1 MDALHRKIRYA
12 EEADNPLLF
21 SHFLSTDF
29 NNDIDNH
36 GAGEHEQCIATKA
49 KQRSCLLAQF
59 ELLLVTLSDQSIPMH
74 WRLQCLDHINKPLFT
89 LQRLVDDE
97 DSAEQVKGLFIELK
111 MINQSLLHSL

>member
-21 SHFLSTDF
+21 SHFLSTHF
-29 NNDIDNH
+29 NVELDNT
-36 GAGEHEQCIATKA
+36 GTHEQCIVTKTE
-49 KQRSCLLAQF
+49 QRSCLLAQF

-97 DSAEQVKGLFIELK
+97 NSAEQVRDLFTELK
-111 MINQSLLHSL
+111 MINQSLLHRL

>member
-1 MDALHRKIRYA
+1 MDVLRRKIRYA

-21 SHFLSTDF
+21 SHFLSIDF
-29 NNDIDNH
+29 NTPIDNH
-36 GAGEHEQCIATKA
+36 SDGEHKQCIVTKA
-49 KQRSCLLAQF
+49 KQRACLLAQF

-111 MINQSLLHSL
+111 MINQSLLYSL

>member
-1 MDALHRKIRYA
+1 MDVLRRKIRYA

-29 NNDIDNH
+29 NTDIDND
-36 GAGEHEQCIATKA
+36 GKQEQCIVTKA
-49 KQRSCLLAQF
+49 KQRACLLAQF

>member
-12 EEADNPLLF
+12 EEVDNPLLF

-29 NNDIDNH
+29 NADIDND
-36 GAGEHEQCIATKA
+36 GYHEQCLVTKIE
-49 KQRSCLLAQF
+49 QRACLLAQF

-97 DSAEQVKGLFIELK
+97 DSAEQVKGLFTELK